1 MTGVQTC
8 ALPISMKMQESR
20 KDWLAFR
27 DITDLSRING
37 PAGLD
42 IGASSPQEIALSIFA
57 EIVSFKSGR
66 FSLDFE

>member
-1 MTGVQTC
+1 
-8 ALPISMKMQESR
+8 MKMQESR
-20 KDWLAFR
+20 KDWLAYR
-27 DITDLSRING
+27 DITDLHRVNG

-66 FSLDFE
+66 FRLDFE